1 MRPTLVQREKRFC
14 RETVSL
20 ICCLNELHIFRCSH
34 AYQIFWNDFIRRER
48 EARSQ
53 MFHAR
58 TERF

>member
-1 MRPTLVQREKRFC
+1 M
-14 RETVSL
+14 
-20 ICCLNELHIFRCSH
+20 HIKF
-34 AYQIFWNDFIRRER
+34 FWNDFIRRER